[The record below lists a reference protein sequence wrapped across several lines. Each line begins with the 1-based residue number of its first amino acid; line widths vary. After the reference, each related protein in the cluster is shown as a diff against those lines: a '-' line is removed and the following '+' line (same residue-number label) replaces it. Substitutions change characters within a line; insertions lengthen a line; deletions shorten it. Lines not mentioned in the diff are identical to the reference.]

1 MDIPHIHAVN
11 TMLGYLDRGELTH
24 AVVLWAQC
32 VEAMG
37 ETRAQALVR
46 DYVSQ
51 FADSPSET
59 LRKVARTMQDITGVD
74 LPGYF

>member
-1 MDIPHIHAVN
+1 MDIPLIHTVIGHV
-11 TMLGYLDRGELTH
+11 LRGELTH
-24 AVVLWAQC
+24 AVVFWAQC

-46 DYVSQ
+46 DYFRQ
-51 FADSPSET
+51 FAAHPPVGI
-59 LRKVARTMQDITGVD
+59 RKAARTMHDITGVD

>member
-1 MDIPHIHAVN
+1 MDIPLIHTVIGHV
-11 TMLGYLDRGELTH
+11 LRGELTH

-32 VEAMG
+32 VETMG

-46 DYVSQ
+46 DY
-51 FADSPSET
+51 FRHFGRSPPPNV
-59 LRKVARTMQDITGVD
+59 RKAARIMHDITGVD